1 MYILIIASILFVYF
15 VSYSNSLYVL
25 FTENPDEKDANL
37 LFSPSSILTGIGM
50 LYRGMEGETRE
61 NVREIMGFPPKDN
74 PKLFRDAFKVRHI

>member
-1 MYILIIASILFVYF
+1 MSEHSFYI
-15 VSYSNSLYVL
+15 

-61 NVREIMGFPPKDN
+61 NVREIMGFPAKNN
-74 PKLFRDAFKVRHI
+74 PKLFRDAFKVSHG

>member
-1 MYILIIASILFVYF
+1 MGSYGKYLYF
-15 VSYSNSLYVL
+15 L

-74 PKLFRDAFKVRHI
+74 PKLFRDAFKVGHI

>member
-1 MYILIIASILFVYF
+1 MSE
-15 VSYSNSLYVL
+15 YSFCI

-74 PKLFRDAFKVRHI
+74 PKLFRDAFKVGHI

>member
-1 MYILIIASILFVYF
+1 MYNCIIVL
-15 VSYSNSLYVL
+15 SLKELVEHSFNI

-74 PKLFRDAFKVRHI
+74 PKLFRDAFKVCHV